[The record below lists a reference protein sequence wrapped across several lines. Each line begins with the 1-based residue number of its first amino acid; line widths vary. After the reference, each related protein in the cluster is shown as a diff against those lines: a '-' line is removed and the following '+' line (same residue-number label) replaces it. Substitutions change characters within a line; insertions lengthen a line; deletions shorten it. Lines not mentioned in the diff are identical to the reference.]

1 MTILSHFFHLLYDI
15 IIIGDEDM
23 EKVFKKHETLFTI
36 GLIVI
41 YVVVNSYLMQNYGHT
56 SIQSVI
62 VNTIMSIIIIFLIIA
77 IKRVKFYGLTKA
89 ERTKQLL
96 YFIPLIII
104 SLFNLRNGIHI
115 NNSSSEV
122 IFHILTMLNIGFL
135 EEIIFRGFLFKMME
149 KDNVKSAIIVSSI
162 TFGIGHIVNLLN
174 GADLIPTLLQVC
186 YAIAIGY
193 MLVMVFYKSKSLI
206 PCIIFHGVFNSL
218 SIFSTGNS
226 TILSSIILIVISLTY
241 AIYIN
246 KYIRN
251 K

>member
-1 MTILSHFFHLLYDI
+1 
-15 IIIGDEDM
+15 M

-104 SLFNLRNGIHI
+104 SLFGLRNGINI
-115 NNSSSEV
+115 NNSTNEI
-122 IFHILTMLNIGFL
+122 IFHILTMINIGFL

-149 KDNVKSAIIVSSI
+149 KDNAKRAIIVSSI

-193 MLVMVFYKSKSLI
+193 MLVMVFYKSNSII
-206 PCIIFHGVFNSL
+206 PCIIFHSVFNSL
-218 SIFSTGNS
+218 SIFNTGNS
-226 TILSSIILIVISLTY
+226 NILSSIILIVISLTY